1 MFYTLFVPDTVSGT
15 GQQQL
20 IGMKKMT
27 TTTNSEQDELKVT
40 INNSVDSLKES
51 LEALELL
58 RNCDFDH
65 DEDSCFLKGGLFGIA
80 QLLKSIAQ
88 NREDCSDMSTDE
100 QPAILYLYPIQCR
113 VQIH

>member
-27 TTTNSEQDELKVT
+27 TTTTTTNSEQDELKV
-40 INNSVDSLKES
+40 IIEDSVDSLKES

-65 DEDSCFLKGGLFGIA
+65 DEDSWFLKGGLFGIA
-80 QLLKSIAQ
+80 QLLKSIA
-88 NREDCSDMSTDE
+88 RSMEISSEM
-100 QPAILYLYPIQCR
+100 R
-113 VQIH
+113 V

>member
-15 GQQQL
+15 DQQQL

-40 INNSVDSLKES
+40 INDSVDSLKES

-65 DEDSCFLKGGLFGIA
+65 DEDAWFLKGGLFGIA
-80 QLLKSIAQ
+80 QLLKSIA
-88 NREDCSDMSTDE
+88 RSMEISSEM
-100 QPAILYLYPIQCR
+100 R
-113 VQIH
+113 V

>member
-1 MFYTLFVPDTVSGT
+1 MLYTLFVPDTVSGT

-40 INNSVDSLKES
+40 INASVDSLKES

-58 RNCDFDH
+58 RNCNFDH
-65 DEDSCFLKGGLFGIA
+65 DEDAWFLKGGLFGIA
-80 QLLKSIAQ
+80 QLLKSIA
-88 NREDCSDMSTDE
+88 RSMEIDSGM
-100 QPAILYLYPIQCR
+100 R
-113 VQIH
+113 V